1 MKKLLPVV
9 FVVVMLLS
17 VVSCD
22 PSIGE
27 TAVATAFQ
35 SVVQTGGTSG
45 TAESTALTLTFDV
58 DPTTLAAGDITLT
71 GATKGAL
78 SGSGTTR
85 TLAISDI
92 TVGDGEDVSVTIAS
106 PSGFTISGSPK
117 TAVVY
122 TDTRVAVT
130 FLSAEQIGGSS
141 ENAEST
147 ALTLTFDVDPTSLAA
162 GDITVTGATKGALS
176 GSGTTRT
183 LAISYI
189 TVGDGETISVSI
201 ASPSGFIISGSP
213 KTAVVYRLLSIG
225 LVYQGGRI
233 AYILQSGD
241 PGYISG
247 ENHGIIAAIANLSG
261 GTQWDNGSSTYIG
274 ATATALG
281 TGQANTTAIVNG
293 QGPGSYAAQMCN
305 DYINTDTGTGVYSDW
320 YLPSKDELNK
330 LYLNRSAL
338 DSFSANSFWS
348 SSESDASYAW
358 YEYFDGGSQLTTY
371 KSTSCMVRPVRTF

>member
-1 MKKLLPVV
+1 
-9 FVVVMLLS
+9 
-17 VVSCD
+17 
-22 PSIGE
+22 
-27 TAVATAFQ
+27 
-35 SVVQTGGTSG
+35 
-45 TAESTALTLTFDV
+45 
-58 DPTTLAAGDITLT
+58 
-71 GATKGAL
+71 
-78 SGSGTTR
+78 
-85 TLAISDI
+85 
-92 TVGDGEDVSVTIAS
+92 
-106 PSGFTISGSPK
+106 
-117 TAVVY
+117 
-122 TDTRVAVT
+122 
-130 FLSAEQIGGSS
+130 
-141 ENAEST
+141 
-147 ALTLTFDVDPTSLAA
+147 
-162 GDITVTGATKGALS
+162 LS

-293 QGPGSYAAQMCN
+293 QEPGSYAAQMCN